1 MTTNF
6 NAKDLRIAI
15 LCVFQVSIIAFAL
28 GISFFII
35 GAVRGTAF
43 VDNVVF
49 LIGVIVAN
57 VPEGLLTT
65 MTVPLTLTA
74 KRMFEKNV

>member
-15 LCVFQVSIIAFAL
+15 LCVFRFRIIALAL
-28 GISFFII
+28 GISFLVI